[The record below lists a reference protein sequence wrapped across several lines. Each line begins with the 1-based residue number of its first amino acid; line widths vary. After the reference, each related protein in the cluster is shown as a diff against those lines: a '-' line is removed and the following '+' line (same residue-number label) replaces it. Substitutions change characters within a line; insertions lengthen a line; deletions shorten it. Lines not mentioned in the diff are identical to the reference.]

1 MSIHQK
7 LSEVTQLQQRGAW
20 NEAGLLL
27 ATLFDAYPEQATVHR
42 AMALQ
47 ASHIGRNDLA
57 LQHME
62 AACKLAPDSAE
73 FSFQLGCLQAHA
85 GRTADALERFRTTVQ
100 HLPDF
105 ADGWYLL
112 GITLVSALRDV
123 EALPIL
129 RTAYQFA
136 PDQIKIMQALAELEF
151 KIGFPDDALPLWRE
165 LKVKQP
171 KNVHVSL
178 RLGETLSRLGFH
190 DQAAATYRQALTNT
204 PHEAD
209 LWVALAQA
217 EEDNGN
223 RVAAT
228 QSYEKA
234 LGLKPDW
241 AFPISGL
248 LGLQRAN
255 APAELVDRAT
265 RLQQSNN
272 LPDPDRALLGY
283 ELGKVH
289 DSRENYETAMASWN
303 DANAARQR
311 VIGKPDPMR
320 LEKSVDRTIAL
331 FQPELFRRF
340 SHAGVADNRFVFIV
354 GMPRSGTTL
363 TEQILASHPRAYGCG
378 ELPDIS
384 LIAHALGRNLGTH
397 LAWPEATTSM
407 TEQVLEESISRY
419 SRAATRHAPST
430 VHRLVDKAPLN
441 FLYLGLV
448 ALMFPNARVIW
459 CRRDPRDIAISI
471 YGENFSVVERLATS
485 LEGIGHYINLQ
496 NRLMRYWQ
504 KLNLP
509 VMELGYESLVSNTET
524 EARKLLSFIDLPW
537 DPACLEFHKSDRG
550 VQTPSRWQ
558 VKQPVH
564 TRSIG
569 RWRNYASALTPLLR
583 VLDMDANPV

>member
-1 MSIHQK
+1 M
-7 LSEVTQLQQRGAW
+7 QLQQQGAW

-27 ATLFDAYPEQATVHR
+27 ATLFDTYPEQATVHR

-47 ASHIGRNDLA
+47 LSHAGQNDLA
-57 LQHME
+57 IKHME
-62 AACKLAPDSAE
+62 IACRLAPASAE
-73 FSFQLGCLQAHA
+73 FGFQLGCLQAHE
-85 GRTADALERFRTTVQ
+85 GHTVDALERFRATTR

-112 GITLVSALRDV
+112 GITLVSALRDA

-129 RTAYQFA
+129 RTAYQLA
-136 PDQIKIMQALAELEF
+136 PDQIKIIRALADLEF
-151 KIGFPDDALPLWRE
+151 KIGFPDDALPLWQE
-165 LKVKQP
+165 LKIKQP
-171 KNVHVSL
+171 ENVHVSL

-190 DQAAATYRQALTNT
+190 DQAAATYRQALTIT

-223 RVAAT
+223 RTGAA
-228 QSYEKA
+228 QAYEKA
-234 LGLKPDW
+234 LELKPDW

-248 LGLQRAN
+248 LSLQRTN
-255 APAELVDRAT
+255 APAELMDLAM
-265 RLQQSNN
+265 RLQQSLS

-289 DSRENYETAMASWN
+289 DSQGNYETAMTSWN

-311 VIGKPDPMR
+311 VIGKPDPIR

-340 SHAGVADNRFVFIV
+340 GQVGDISKRFVFIV

-363 TEQILASHPRAYGCG
+363 TEQILASHPQAYGCG
-378 ELPDIS
+378 ELPDVS

-397 LAWPEATTSM
+397 LAWPEAVASL
-407 TEQVLEESISRY
+407 TEHVLEESISRY
-419 SRAATRHAPST
+419 RRAAARHAPAT
-430 VHRLVDKAPLN
+430 AHRLVDKAPLN
-441 FLYLGLV
+441 FLYLGLM
-448 ALMFPNARVIW
+448 ALMFPNAKVIW

-471 YGENFSVVERLATS
+471 YGENFSVLERLATS

-496 NRLMRYWQ
+496 NKLMRYWQ
-504 KLNLP
+504 ELNLP
-509 VMELGYESLVSNTET
+509 IMELSYEALVSNTET
-524 EARKLLSFIDLPW
+524 EAKNLLSFIELPW
-537 DPACLEFHKSDRG
+537 DPKCLEFHKSDRG

-564 TRSIG
+564 SRSIG
-569 RWRNYASALTPLLR
+569 RWRNYASALAPLLS
-583 VLDMDANPV
+583 VLDIDANQI